1 MKSMRKAK
9 KLSKLGAILDAYVNE
24 NFREY
29 NDTVKREILFY
40 LGCLVYPKE
49 MITSRVGLYDENC
62 KILKG
67 KERAIKVKKIKEL
80 HNFLYNFS
88 MEKCEKFFENPYLWI
103 IFRAYLKSD
112 VTRIDKNSTMCKCKE
127 VYRGALDLI
136 ETKANRTLN
145 QL

>member
-9 KLSKLGAILDAYVNE
+9 KLSKLGSILESYIDE
-24 NFREY
+24 NFAEFDER
-29 NDTVKREILFY
+29 VKREILFY

-67 KERAIKVKKIKEL
+67 KERATKVKKIKEL
-80 HNFLYNFS
+80 HNFLYVFS
-88 MEKCEKFFENPYLWI
+88 MEKCEHFFENPYLCI

-112 VTRIDKNSTMCKCKE
+112 PKRIDNNGTMSKNKE

-136 ETKANRTLN
+136 DDKANSTLAK
-145 QL
+145 L